1 MAYGY
6 HNRILRLDLTKQQ
19 ITIEEPGETFF
30 RTYLGGWGIIAHYL
44 LKESSPHV
52 DPLAPQNLLIFA
64 PGVITGAPVGGS
76 GRHAVGAQSPLTGGF
91 GASEVGGFWGAE
103 LKRAGWD
110 GIVISGR
117 AAKPVYVCIEDDEV
131 RIRDA
136 AQLWGRAT
144 ADVQAMIREEL
155 GDQRVRV
162 AQCGP
167 AGENGV
173 RFACVMHDVGRAAG
187 RTGLGAVMGSKQL
200 KAVAV
205 RGSGRVKVADP
216 DRVKTVA
223 RWLRDRFMQDGYTR
237 MLHEHGTDGLLVSL
251 DAIGGLPTRNFQ
263 QGSFEGAEKIGGETM
278 TESMLLER
286 ASCFACPVFCKRCV
300 EAKGRYEVDPVYG
313 GPEYETVAALGS
325 LCGIDDLEAIAYGN
339 QLCNAY
345 GLDTIST
352 GAVIAWAMECFERGL
367 LSQEDAGGL
376 ELHFG
381 DAGAMIRLIEQ
392 IAHRQGFGDLLAEG
406 SLRAAQT
413 IGGGTERYAMQVKG
427 QEIPMHEPRVKF
439 GLNIGY
445 ATSPTGADHMH
456 NIHDTA
462 LAREGLPIQNMRSLG
477 IPGPV
482 PADDLGPE
490 KVRLFKYRQVWRTL
504 HNCLV
509 TCMMLRDIYGPEQ
522 IRDMVQGVTGWNTTL
537 YELMKVSERALAM
550 ARAFNYR
557 AGFRPRDDVAH
568 WRFSTPFEDGP
579 AKGVRIP
586 AREMERALEL
596 HYEMNGWDKQTGA
609 PSAGTLH
616 ELGLH
621 WVAELLYGTPD
632 SGESEGGNCA
642 D

>member
-1 MAYGY
+1 MAFGY
-6 HNRILRLDLTKQQ
+6 YNKILRVDLTTRKC
-19 ITIEEPGETFF
+19 TIEAPGDTFF
-30 RTYLGGWGIIAHYL
+30 RTYFGGWGVIAHYL
-44 LKESSPHV
+44 LKELCPNV
-52 DPLAPQNLLIFA
+52 DPLAPENLLIFA
-64 PGVITGAPVGGS
+64 PGVVTGAPVAGS
-76 GRHAVGAQSPLTGGF
+76 GRHAIGAQSPLTGGF
-91 GASEVGGFWGAE
+91 GAAEAGGFWGAE

-110 GIVISGR
+110 AIVISGC
-117 AAKPVYVCIEDDEV
+117 ADTPVYLCIEDDQV

-136 AQLWGRAT
+136 VHLWGRTT
-144 ADVQAMIREEL
+144 ADVEAMIRQDMA
-155 GDQRVRV
+155 DQRVRV
-162 AQCGP
+162 AQCGL

-173 RFACVMHDVGRAAG
+173 RFACVMHDVSRAAG
-187 RTGLGAVMGSKQL
+187 RTGLGAVMGSKKL

-205 RGSGRVKVADP
+205 RGRGRVGLADP
-216 DRVKTVA
+216 DRVQGVA
-223 RWLRDRFMQDGYTR
+223 RWLRDRFMQDGYLR
-237 MLHEHGTDGLLVSL
+237 MLHEHGTNGLLASL

-263 QGSFEGAEKIGGETM
+263 QGSFAGADKISGETM
-278 TESMLLER
+278 TDTILTAR
-286 ASCFACPVFCKRCV
+286 ATCFACPVSCKRQV
-300 EAKGRYEVDPVYG
+300 EATGRYNVEPEYG

-325 LCGIDDLEAIAYGN
+325 LCGIDDLQAIAYGN

-352 GAVIAWAMECFERGL
+352 GVVIAWAMECFERGL
-367 LSQEDAGGL
+367 LTEQDTGGL
-376 ELHFG
+376 ELRFG
-381 DAGAMIRLIEQ
+381 DTEAMIGLIEQ

-406 SLRAAQT
+406 SQRAARAV
-413 IGGGTERYAMQVKG
+413 GRDTERFAMQVKG

-462 LAREGLPIQNMRSLG
+462 LAREGAPIQNMRSLG

-490 KVRLFKYRQVWRTL
+490 KVRLFKYRQAWRTL

-509 TCMMLRDIYGPEQ
+509 TCMMLRDIYGPDQ
-522 IRDMVQGVTGWNTTL
+522 VRDMVQGVTGWNTTL
-537 YELMKVSERALAM
+537 HELIKVSERALAM

-557 AGFRPRDDVAH
+557 EGFGPQDDIPH
-568 WRFSTPFEDGP
+568 WRFSTPFQDGP
-579 AKGVRIP
+579 AQGVLIP
-586 AREMERALEL
+586 TDEMQRALEL
-596 HYEMNGWDKQTGA
+596 HYQINGWDKNTGA

-621 WVAELLYGTPD
+621 WVADLVSTSAGPSEL
-632 SGESEGGNCA
+632 EGGHNE

>member
-6 HNRILRLDLTKQQ
+6 HDRILRLDLTRQE
-19 ITIEEPGETFF
+19 ITIEEPGEIFF
-30 RTYLGGWGIIAHYL
+30 RTYLGGWGVIAHYL
-44 LKESSPHV
+44 LKELTPGV

-76 GRHAVGAQSPLTGGF
+76 GRHAVGAKSPLTGGF

-103 LKRAGWD
+103 LKHAGWD

-117 AAKPVYVCIEDDEV
+117 ADKPVYVA
-131 RIRDA
+131 IRDGEVGIYDA
-136 AQLWGRAT
+136 AHLWGRAT
-144 ADVQAMIREEL
+144 ADVEAMIREEL

-162 AQCGP
+162 AQCGV

-187 RTGLGAVMGSKQL
+187 RTGLGAVMGAKQL

-205 RGSGRVKVADP
+205 RGSGRVQVADP

-237 MLHEHGTDGLLVSL
+237 MLHEHGTDGLLISL
-251 DAIGGLPTRNFQ
+251 SAVGGLPTRNFQ
-263 QGSFEGAEKIGGETM
+263 QGSFEGAEKISGETM
-278 TESMLLER
+278 SESILLER
-286 ASCFACPVFCKRCV
+286 ASCFACPVSCKRRV
-300 EAKGRYEVDPVYG
+300 GVKGRYNVDPVYG
-313 GPEYETVAALGS
+313 GPEYETAAALGS
-325 LCGIDDLEAIAYGN
+325 LCGIDDLEAVAHGN

-352 GAVIAWAMECFERGL
+352 GVVIAWAMECFERGL
-367 LSQEDAGGL
+367 LTEQDTGGL
-376 ELHFG
+376 ELRWG
-381 DAGAMIRLIEQ
+381 NAEAMIGLIEQ
-392 IAHRQGFGDLLAEG
+392 IACRQGLGDLMAEG
-406 SLRAAQT
+406 SLRAAQA
-413 IGGGTERYAMQVKG
+413 IGRGTERYAMQVKG
-427 QEIPMHEPRVKF
+427 QEIPMHEPRIKF
-439 GLNIGY
+439 ALNIGY

-456 NIHDTA
+456 NTHDTA
-462 LAREGLPIQNMRSLG
+462 LAREGLPIQHMRSLG

-490 KVRLFKYRQVWRTL
+490 KVRLFKYRQAWRTL

-509 TCMMLRDIYGPEQ
+509 TCMMLRDIYGPDQ

-557 AGFRPRDDVAH
+557 EGFRPRDDVAH

-579 AKGVRIP
+579 AKGVRVP
-586 AREMERALEL
+586 AEEMERALEL
-596 HYEMNGWDKQTGA
+596 HYQMNGWDKETGA
-609 PSAGTLH
+609 PTAGTLH

-621 WVAELLYGTPD
+621 WLAELLYGPADSRLPD
-632 SGESEGGNCA
+632 GGHCEN
-642 D
+642 

>member
-6 HNRILRLDLTKQQ
+6 HNQILRVDLTKQE
-19 ITIEEPGETFF
+19 ISIDEPGEAFF
-30 RTYLGGWGIIAHYL
+30 RTYLGGWGVIAHYL
-44 LKESSPHV
+44 LKELSPQV

-64 PGVITGAPVGGS
+64 PGVVTGAPLGGS
-76 GRHAVGAQSPLTGGF
+76 GRHAVGAKSPLTGGF
-91 GASEVGGFWGAE
+91 GAAEAGGFWGAE

-117 AAKPVYVCIEDDEV
+117 ADKPVYVSIADGDV
-131 RIRDA
+131 QIRDA
-136 AQLWGRAT
+136 AHLWGRAT
-144 ADVQAMIREEL
+144 ADVEAMIRDEWD
-155 GDQRVRV
+155 DQRVRV
-162 AQCGP
+162 AQCGV
-167 AGENGV
+167 AGEKGV
-173 RFACVMHDVGRAAG
+173 RFACVMHDVTRAAG
-187 RTGLGAVMGSKQL
+187 RTGLGAVMGSKRL

-205 RGSGRVKVADP
+205 RGCGRVEVADP
-216 DRVKTVA
+216 DRVKAVA
-223 RWLRDRFMQDGYTR
+223 RWLRDRFMEDGYTQ
-237 MLHEHGTDGLLVSL
+237 MLHEHGTDGLLLSL

-278 TESMLLER
+278 TACMLLER

-300 EAKGRYEVDPVYG
+300 QAEGHYKVDPVYG
-313 GPEYETVAALGS
+313 GPEYETAAALGS

-352 GAVIAWAMECFERGL
+352 GVVIAWAMECFERGL
-367 LSQEDAGGL
+367 LTEQDTGGL
-376 ELHFG
+376 QLSFG
-381 DAGAMIRLIEQ
+381 NTQAMITLIEQ
-392 IAHRQGFGDLLAEG
+392 TARRQSLGDLLAEG
-406 SLRAAQT
+406 SLRAAQA
-413 IGGGTERYAMQVKG
+413 IGRGTERYAMQVKG

-490 KVRLFKYRQVWRTL
+490 KVRLFKYRQAWRTL
-504 HNCLV
+504 CNCLV
-509 TCMMLRDIYGPEQ
+509 TCMILRDIYGPDQ
-522 IRDMVQGVTGWNTTL
+522 IRDMVEGVTGWSTTL

-557 AGFRPRDDVAH
+557 EGFGPRDDVAH
-568 WRFSTPFEDGP
+568 WRFATPFEDGP
-579 AKGVRIP
+579 AKGVRVP
-586 AREMERALEL
+586 AKAMEQALEL
-596 HYEMNGWDKQTGA
+596 HCEISGWDKETGA

-621 WVAELLYGTPD
+621 WLAELLYGPDD
-632 SGESEGGNCA
+632 SGRSGGGHFE